1 MRLRATVSDGR
12 HGVGR
17 LDREQWTIVRSEQE
31 KWQVPESDPA
41 GHAPDHKRPPAALES
56 PGGQGH
62 SEPVGSAERAPLV
75 YCGQCGGLNPAINHF
90 CAACGATLIDSFH
103 ASEGLRVYE
112 RPDTASRLVAIVASG
127 SELDLVDDPDSP
139 PDFVRVKL
147 EYGRLGYVRGAD
159 LDALAATPES
169 TLGTPDINTN
179 ARGCITQT
187 GALLAIVLMVML
199 SILTLFYISQT
210 SIEEQGI
217 VALAACVSL
226 GPLLL
231 VTIAIY
237 IYARSRDERLEM
249 EAEEA
254 MSRGVEESS
263 SRADEE

>member
-1 MRLRATVSDGR
+1 M
-12 HGVGR
+12 
-17 LDREQWTIVRSEQE
+17 RSERE

-41 GHAPDHKRPPAALES
+41 GSAPEPARDTSLFEAAGERS
-56 PGGQGH
+56 AN
-62 SEPVGSAERAPLV
+62 EPVRSAERAPLV
-75 YCGQCGGLNPAINHF
+75 YCGQCGGLNPATNHF
-90 CAACGATLIDSFH
+90 CAACGATLVDAFH

-112 RPDTASRLVAIVASG
+112 RPDTASRLITIVAAG
-127 SELDLVDDPDSP
+127 SALDLVDDPDSP

-147 EYGRLGYVRGAD
+147 EYGRLGYVRVGD
-159 LDALAATPES
+159 LDALAASSEAE
-169 TLGTPDINTN
+169 LGAPDINTN

-187 GALLAIVLMVML
+187 GALLAIALMVML

-249 EAEEA
+249 V
-254 MSRGVEESS
+254 VEQSS
-263 SRADEE
+263 SRDVEQ

>member
-1 MRLRATVSDGR
+1 M
-12 HGVGR
+12 
-17 LDREQWTIVRSEQE
+17 RSERE

-41 GHAPDHKRPPAALES
+41 GNAPDYKRPPAASETQ
-56 PGGQGH
+56 GGQPH
-62 SEPVGSAERAPLV
+62 AELVGSAERAPLV
-75 YCGQCGGLNPAINHF
+75 YCGQCGGLNPATNHF
-90 CAACGATLIDSFH
+90 CAACGATLVDAFH

-127 SELDLVDDPDSP
+127 SELDLVDDPDAP
-139 PDFVRVKL
+139 PDFMRVKL

-159 LDALAATPES
+159 LDALAATPEP
-169 TLGTPDINTN
+169 TLSAPDINTN

-187 GALLAIVLMVML
+187 GALLAIVLMIML

-249 EAEEA
+249 EAEESG
-254 MSRGVEESS
+254 SRAVEQSS
-263 SRADEE
+263 SREVEQ